1 MKEIQLN
8 TKDGTSRIFVGES
21 YKNVGKYLPGKKL
34 VIITDENVY
43 RHYSAF
49 FPDALLI
56 TLKPGES
63 SKTLNVVSEIYG
75 QLIENEIDRKSFILG
90 VGGGIVCDLAGYVAS
105 TYLRGLSFG
114 FVSSTLLSQV
124 DASIG
129 GKNGVNYEG
138 YKNMV
143 GVISQPE
150 FVICDPEMLSTLPK
164 EEYHMGFSE
173 IIKCGAILN
182 EGLFDLLEKNY
193 KKALEGE
200 EGTLEEIIS
209 ICVEEKCRIVEADEK
224 ESGERKK
231 LNFGHTF
238 AHAFEKNTGMP
249 HGEAVSIG
257 MVLAAGI
264 SEKLGLISLQDVDR
278 LNKLIQ
284 KYHLPVEYPHGFDD
298 VYEVMKRDKK
308 RDGDS
313 IGLILLNSIG
323 EAVIRDMEMATL
335 KDWIDDLCTPGGDRI

>member
-1 MKEIQLN
+1 
-8 TKDGTSRIFVGES
+8 
-21 YKNVGKYLPGKKL
+21 
-34 VIITDENVY
+34 
-43 RHYSAF
+43 
-49 FPDALLI
+49 
-56 TLKPGES
+56 
-63 SKTLNVVSEIYG
+63 
-75 QLIENEIDRKSFILG
+75 
-90 VGGGIVCDLAGYVAS
+90 
-105 TYLRGLSFG
+105 
-114 FVSSTLLSQV
+114 
-124 DASIG
+124 
-129 GKNGVNYEG
+129 
-138 YKNMV
+138 
-143 GVISQPE
+143 
-150 FVICDPEMLSTLPK
+150 
-164 EEYHMGFSE
+164 MGFSE